1 MKKYQ
6 FFVLKSKKMD
16 FNKIPIGKSDQTSE
30 EPHAL
35 LGEQTHPQTQ
45 EKR

>member
-1 MKKYQ
+1 MN
-6 FFVLKSKKMD
+6 VNMTTL
-16 FNKIPIGKSDQTSE
+16 GKSDKKSE
-30 EPHAL
+30 EPYAL